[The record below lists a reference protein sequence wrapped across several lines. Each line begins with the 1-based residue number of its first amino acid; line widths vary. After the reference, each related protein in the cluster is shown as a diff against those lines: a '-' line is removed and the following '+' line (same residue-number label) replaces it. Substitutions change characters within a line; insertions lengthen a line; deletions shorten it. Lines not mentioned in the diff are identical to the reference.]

1 MYMYICIYMYTN
13 MFMCVHIFYVI
24 HMVYM
29 YMYLYINIYIYIH
42 VCIYIFI
49 YIHLSMYVY
58 MYIYVHLNMYM
69 ITYIHKRGCMVA
81 DWARS
86 CSEHCG
92 SGQGVGEIVPSN
104 VTPHKTSHVPA
115 WKMLARGMGG
125 EQALCAWISVKCG
138 MF

>member
-1 MYMYICIYMYTN
+1 MYM
-13 MFMCVHIFYVI
+13 
-24 HMVYM
+24 
-29 YMYLYINIYIYIH
+29 
-42 VCIYIFI
+42 
-49 YIHLSMYVY
+49 
-58 MYIYVHLNMYM
+58 M

-104 VTPHKTSHVPA
+104 VTPHKTSNVPT

-138 MF
+138 MFLISKNEIPSLPQMCFFPVFFRLLLTHLSLFRLRVKGDEKEKHK